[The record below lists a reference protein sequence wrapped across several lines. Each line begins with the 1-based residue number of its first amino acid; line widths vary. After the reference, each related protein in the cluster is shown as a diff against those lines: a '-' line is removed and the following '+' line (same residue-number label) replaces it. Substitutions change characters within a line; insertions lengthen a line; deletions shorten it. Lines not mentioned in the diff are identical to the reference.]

1 MYVKFCYF
9 ISDECPIMI
18 HGDASVYSSL
28 VEIRSP
34 RVRKGTLVILWF
46 GRAGGR
52 ACARVPLRSCD
63 LMFGF
68 DFVWIMDQGS
78 WIKYQGSSILD
89 LGPWT
94 WHEWPSWTG
103 YRLEIKTIRIY
114 YQRSIIL
121 YRFYKDTIKY
131 QVSWTLFWHER
142 SFLSRSGHDIKTTG
156 YYNSSP
162 ISFYR
167 F

>member
-1 MYVKFCYF
+1 MSNQKHMRILWYVVAASSFF
-9 ISDECPIMI
+9 PIFSFFLNFAGQFFLWFLI
-18 HGDASVYSSL
+18 FWHFSIFRPYSSL

-121 YRFYKDTIKY
+121 YRFYKDTIK
-131 QVSWTLFWHER
+131 
-142 SFLSRSGHDIKTTG
+142 
-156 YYNSSP
+156 
-162 ISFYR
+162 
-167 F
+167 